1 MTDPDSWFQ
10 RMERRK
16 SEDKR
21 LLAEWARANGD
32 RELRHAREFVE
43 HVRRD
48 IGVNGVITAVD
59 VKPDKGG
66 LEVVAAYYLEPDPA
80 DALPSPVSA
89 ATPPPVPVATQSS
102 AGGDQVRP
110 PGESVIPRLSTVSAP
125 VTGSSALEGTR
136 VAAAQDA
143 SVIPLRAPE

>member
-16 SEDKR
+16 SEDRR

-32 RELRHAREFVE
+32 RDLRHAREFVE

-48 IGVNGVITAVD
+48 IGVKGVITAVE
-59 VKPDKGG
+59 VKPGKGG
-66 LEVVAAYYLEPDPA
+66 PEVVLAYYLEPDLA
-80 DALPSPVSA
+80 DALPNPSSE

-102 AGGDQVRP
+102 AGGDQVRS

-125 VTGSSALEGTR
+125 VTGSSPLEDTR
-136 VAAAQDA
+136 AAVAQDVRA
-143 SVIPLRAPE
+143 ISLRVPE